1 MSEEKNGRYYKESSE
16 KLALK
21 IGINRATRS
30 GTKAPYGT
38 AGCKERRRLPLHRN
52 ILETKYVLVCYNDI
66 WYHVYV
72 RRHYSHSAIGLQ
84 KFLPCEYAAHYP
96 VGDISAQGLR
106 VVLQQWRKQLPDI
119 GSCKLREA
127 QLISIQPPDCAH
139 LPVEADIERP

>member
-72 RRHYSHSAIGLQ
+72 RRHYSHSAPVFISGKSGITLSVKLQ
-84 KFLPCEYAAHYP
+84 R
-96 VGDISAQGLR
+96 SAFPLVLR
-106 VVLQQWRKQLPDI
+106 SVFMYSAR
-119 GSCKLREA
+119 
-127 QLISIQPPDCAH
+127 LIIVFSRRFFSSGVDCT
-139 LPVEADIERP
+139 

>member
-52 ILETKYVLVCYNDI
+52 ILETNNIVVCYNI
-66 WYHVYV
+66 YGTMYTSGVIIV
-72 RRHYSHSAIGLQ
+72 FG
-84 KFLPCEYAAHYP
+84 FTE
-96 VGDISAQGLR
+96 ISAL
-106 VVLQQWRKQLPDI
+106 
-119 GSCKLREA
+119 
-127 QLISIQPPDCAH
+127 
-139 LPVEADIERP
+139 